1 MTMTSGPPAVRPS
14 SAGQRPLHGNGEEHA
29 AQTRDVSA
37 RGICFYV
44 DSGIQAGS
52 AIDFTL
58 TLPPEITLTESIR
71 VRCKGRVVRVEG
83 RRSRRQ
89 DGGRGRHRRVRIP
102 GRCPDRLAR
111 FFPGRPSDM
120 VVFILEGPGERLT
133 ARTLAIRSLTVSHP
147 SSCRVVPRFL
157 RGSADSEF

>member
-1 MTMTSGPPAVRPS
+1 MAETQRDQDNDKRATRRFALRLPVSVRY
-14 SAGQRPLHGNGEEHA
+14 GENGEEHA

-44 DSGIQAGS
+44 DSAIQAGS

-83 RRSRRQ
+83 
-89 DGGRGRHRRVRIP
+89 
-102 GRCPDRLAR
+102 
-111 FFPGRPSDM
+111 
-120 VVFILEGPGERLT
+120 GPPAGKMAVAAVIDEYE
-133 ARTLAIRSLTVSHP
+133 
-147 SSCRVVPRFL
+147 FL
-157 RGSADSEF
+157 ADSE